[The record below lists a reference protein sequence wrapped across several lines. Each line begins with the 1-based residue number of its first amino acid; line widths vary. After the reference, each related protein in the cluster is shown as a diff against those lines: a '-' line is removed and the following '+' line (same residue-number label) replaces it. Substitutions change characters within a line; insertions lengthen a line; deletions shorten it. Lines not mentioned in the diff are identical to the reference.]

1 MKLQLK
7 AVGFPLLALSLAV
20 TSCRSAEGGISDNTT
35 TANSVY
41 NVQVNLA
48 GIESEEEVP
57 VFQASTNKTMVAATS
72 PQQTKIPLGDDSF
85 VMATLTPQSNTS
97 SISSKAQASVN
108 PMAAA
113 NQPTELGVGVRYKV
127 AVYDKDGNYVTEKEF
142 TYKNGE
148 TDGFLL
154 NGGQNYTFVAYSL
167 NSTSSTPSIN
177 NGGTLANAKLA
188 SINGDLMYFK
198 KP

>member
-72 PQQTKIPLGDDSF
+72 PQQTKISLGDDSF

-97 SISSKAQASVN
+97 SLSSQAQASVN
-108 PMAAA
+108 PMAAT
-113 NQPTELGVGVRYKV
+113 NLPTELGVGVRYKV
-127 AVYDKDGNYVTEKEF
+127 AVYDKDGNFVTEK
-142 TYKNGE
+142 
-148 TDGFLL
+148 
-154 NGGQNYTFVAYSL
+154 V
-167 NSTSSTPSIN
+167 
-177 NGGTLANAKLA
+177 
-188 SINGDLMYFK
+188 
-198 KP
+198 